1 MNHGPRTFLAAVM
14 ASCALALTGAA
25 PASAACANEDTIPTA
40 ENLDLIREAV
50 ICLHNEARGQANLAL
65 LERDGRLTDA
75 ANQHAE
81 DMVAGGYFAHQSPTD
96 VDPFDRMRQADYI
109 GRGIIWNAGET
120 IAWASG
126 SLATPKSVV
135 DSWLDATT
143 QRLTML
149 APDFRDIGV
158 GIALGAPVERDAD
171 ALPAVTYTVD
181 YGWRIT
187 QRSLRRCLRRAAN
200 RKRRPVRRL
209 MRARCY
215 GSVARGAKVG

>member
-1 MNHGPRTFLAAVM
+1 MSYGPRTFLAAIT
-14 ASCALALTGAA
+14 AACALALTGAA
-25 PASAACANEDTIPTA
+25 PAVAACENEDTVPTA

-50 ICLHNEARGQANLAL
+50 ICLHNEERKSGGVAP
-65 LERDGRLTDA
+65 LERDGRLTTAADA
-75 ANQHAE
+75 HAE
-81 DMVAGGYFAHQSPTD
+81 DMVVEGYFAHQSPTD
-96 VDPFDRMRQADYI
+96 VDPFDRMRQAGYI
-109 GRGIIWNAGET
+109 DRGITWNAGET

-126 SLATPKSVV
+126 SLATPRSIV
-135 DSWLDATT
+135 DAGLDATT

-158 GIALGAPVERDAD
+158 GIALGAPVERDPG

-181 YGWRIT
+181 YGWRIS

-215 GSVARGAKVG
+215 GTVARDAEVG

>member
-1 MNHGPRTFLAAVM
+1 MSYGPRTFLAAVT
-14 ASCALALTGAA
+14 AACALALTGAA
-25 PASAACANEDTIPTA
+25 PALAACPNEDAIPTA
-40 ENLDLIREAV
+40 DNLDLIRDAV
-50 ICLHNEARGQANLAL
+50 LCLHNEARQQANVAL
-65 LERDGRLTDA
+65 LEGDGRLTTAADA
-75 ANQHAE
+75 HAA
-81 DMVAGGYFAHQSPTD
+81 DMVTGGYFAHQSPTD
-96 VDPFDRMRQADYI
+96 VDPFDRLRQTEYI

-126 SLATPKSVV
+126 SLATPKSIV

-158 GIALGAPVERDAD
+158 GIALGAPVDRDPD

-187 QRSLRRCLRRAAN
+187 QRSLRRCLRRAAS

-209 MRARCY
+209 MRSRCY
-215 GSVARGAKVG
+215 GLVARGAKVG

>member
-1 MNHGPRTFLAAVM
+1 
-14 ASCALALTGAA
+14 
-25 PASAACANEDTIPTA
+25 
-40 ENLDLIREAV
+40 
-50 ICLHNEARGQANLAL
+50 
-65 LERDGRLTDA
+65 
-75 ANQHAE
+75 
-81 DMVAGGYFAHQSPTD
+81 
-96 VDPFDRMRQADYI
+96 
-109 GRGIIWNAGET
+109 
-120 IAWASG
+120 
-126 SLATPKSVV
+126 
-135 DSWLDATT
+135 
-143 QRLTML
+143 ML